1 MEKTAVHKQ
10 FTFLADVSPKAQP
23 FVIHSPSSD
32 TLAILIH
39 GFSSSPYTFH
49 DLAEYLA
56 KRGIDSETVLLA
68 GHGRDFKCLKKSTA
82 IDWYQ
87 SAERVLHKNQAKY
100 KNIFVIGESF
110 GSNVAIHLASH
121 YPKLNGV
128 VTLSIPIFLFKEKT
142 IRFFLP
148 LAALV
153 TNKYKKRWFDVKD
166 MNQIKEFGR
175 HLYLPI
181 ASIKNFYKFIDTF
194 TKKEA
199 HKVRIPALIMHSR
212 NDRVSQA
219 RSSQW
224 LFEEIKN
231 KNKELYLLD
240 KENHHLIYKTRSDLV
255 FEKITTF
262 IEQNSHNF
270 DD

>member
-1 MEKTAVHKQ
+1 MEKNAVSKH
-10 FTFLADVSPKAQP
+10 FTFLAEVSPKAQP
-23 FVIHSPSSD
+23 FVIHHEASS
-32 TLAILIH
+32 TLAILVH

-56 KRGIDSETVLLA
+56 ERGIDSETVLLA
-68 GHGRDFKCLKKSTA
+68 GHGRDFKALQKSTA
-82 IDWYQ
+82 LDWYQ
-87 SAERVLHKNQAKY
+87 SAEKVLHKNQAKY

-110 GSNVAIHLASH
+110 GSNVAIHLAAH
-121 YPKLNGV
+121 YPQLQGV
-128 VTLSIPIFLFKEKT
+128 VTLSVPIFLFKEKT

-148 LAALV
+148 LASLV
-153 TNKYKKRWFDVKD
+153 TNKYKKRWLDVKD
-166 MNQIKEFGR
+166 MHQIKEFGR

-199 HKVRIPALIMHSR
+199 HKVRIPALIIHSR

-231 KNKELYLLD
+231 KNKELYIMD

-255 FEKITTF
+255 FEKIFTF
-262 IEQNSHNF
+262 IEKNSKNF
-270 DD
+270 DA

>member
-1 MEKTAVHKQ
+1 MQRSVVNKH
-10 FTFLADVSPKAQP
+10 FTFLPDVSPKAQP
-23 FVIHSPSSD
+23 FVIQADNSD

-39 GFSSSPYTFH
+39 GFSSSPYAFH

-56 KRGIDSETVLLA
+56 QRGVDVETVLLA
-68 GHGRDFKCLKKSTA
+68 GHGRDFKSLKNSTTL
-82 IDWYQ
+82 DWYH
-87 SAERVLHKNQAKY
+87 SAEKILHKNQAKY

-110 GSNVAIHLASH
+110 GSNVAIHLAAH
-121 YPKLNGV
+121 YPQIRGV
-128 VTLSIPIFLFKEKT
+128 VTLSIPVFLFKEKT

-166 MNQIKEFGR
+166 IHQMKEFGR

-181 ASIKNFYKFIDTF
+181 ASIKNFYRFIDTF

-199 HKVRIPALIMHSR
+199 HKVRVPALIMHSR

-219 RSSQW
+219 ASSQW

-231 KNKELYLLD
+231 KHKELYILD
-240 KENHHLIYKTRSDLV
+240 KDNHHLIYKTRSDLV
-255 FEKITTF
+255 FAKIASF
-262 IEQNSHNF
+262 IEKYQHHF

>member
-1 MEKTAVHKQ
+1 MEKSAAHKN
-10 FTFLADVSPKAQP
+10 FTFLPDVSPKAQP
-23 FVIHSPSSD
+23 FVIHSENSD

-56 KRGIDSETVLLA
+56 ERGIDSETVLLA
-68 GHGRDFKCLKKSTA
+68 GHGRDFKSLQKSTA
-82 IDWYQ
+82 LDWYQ
-87 SAERVLHKNQAKY
+87 SAEKVLHKNQAKY

-110 GSNVAIHLASH
+110 GSNVSIHLASH
-121 YPKLNGV
+121 YPKLRGV
-128 VTLSIPIFLFKEKT
+128 VTLSIPVFLFKEKT

-153 TNKYKKRWFDVKD
+153 TKKYKKRWFDVKD

-181 ASIKNFYKFIDTF
+181 TSIKNFYKFIDTF

-212 NDRVSQA
+212 NDHVSQS

-224 LFEEIKN
+224 LFEEIKH
-231 KNKELYLLD
+231 KDKELCILD

-255 FEKITTF
+255 FEKIANF
-262 IEQNSHNF
+262 IAKNRQDF
-270 DD
+270 DA